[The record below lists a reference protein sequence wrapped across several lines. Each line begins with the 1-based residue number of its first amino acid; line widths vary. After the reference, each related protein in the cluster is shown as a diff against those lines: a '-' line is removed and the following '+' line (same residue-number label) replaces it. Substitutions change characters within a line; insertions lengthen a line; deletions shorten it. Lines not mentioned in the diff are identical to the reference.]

1 MCGSRSGIELALA
14 AQADPDFSDD
24 FFEGDGSEDS
34 AVAAPSLHVAD
45 DLDPRTVH
53 VENSLYEKSFRG
65 FRITHHDDVARG
77 RPTEAVRPSVDDD
90 VISER
95 QGRVHAVVLDAE
107 PAERERH
114 GRNHLYFG

>member
-1 MCGSRSGIELALA
+1 MCGSRSGIEPALA

-24 FFEGDGSEDS
+24 SLQGDRPEHSTI
-34 AVAAPSLHVAD
+34 AAPSLVVAD

-53 VENSLYEKSFRG
+53 IENSFYEKSFRG

-90 VISER
+90 VISGR